1 MTDTSSTALPRTL
14 SPSLFLFTIIYGG
27 MVVLAGV
34 LGNKQ
39 VALAPFA
46 FTIPLIDLHIA
57 VPWHLAV
64 EAGIFPFLILVAL
77 SSSVSELHGQGT
89 ANRLV
94 LWGFVPLV
102 LSIVLISLV
111 LALPASPEMQ
121 PERLAAFDMILG
133 QGPRL
138 MAAGIVA
145 YGTSQFLNVT
155 IFSALRGRDP
165 DTLRTGWLA
174 IRGAIASAL
183 SQIIDTLLFVTIAFY
198 GIFPI
203 SSLMGGQMLAKVVL
217 SILVIPF
224 VITGLVALGR
234 GLDVKQVAA

>member
-1 MTDTSSTALPRTL
+1 MNDTRSTALPRTL

-39 VALAPFA
+39 VALG
-46 FTIPLIDLHIA
+46 D
-57 VPWHLAV
+57 WLAV
-64 EAGIFPFLILVAL
+64 EAGIFPFLLLVAL
-77 SSSVSELHGQGT
+77 SSSAAEIHGQGT

-94 LWGFVPLV
+94 LWGFIPLI
-102 LSIVLISLV
+102 LSILLTALV

-121 PERLAAFDMILG
+121 PERLDAFHMVLG
-133 QGPRL
+133 QSPRL

-155 IFSALRGRDP
+155 IFSKLRGRAGAAAGS
-165 DTLRTGWLA
+165 TWLA

-183 SQIIDTLLFVTIAFY
+183 SQIVDTLLFVTIAFS
-198 GIFPI
+198 GVFPI
-203 SSLMGGQMLAKVVL
+203 ANLMGGQMLAKVTL

-234 GLDVKQVAA
+234 NLDAKGAA

>member
-1 MTDTSSTALPRTL
+1 MTDTTSTALPRTL

-39 VALAPFA
+39 VALG
-46 FTIPLIDLHIA
+46 D
-57 VPWHLAV
+57 WLAV

-77 SSSVSELHGQGT
+77 SSAVSELQGQST
-89 ANRLV
+89 ANKLV
-94 LWGFVPLV
+94 LWGFVPLI
-102 LSIVLISLV
+102 LSIMLTALV

-121 PERLAAFDMILG
+121 ADRLTAFNTVLG
-133 QGPRL
+133 QSPRL

-155 IFSALRGRDP
+155 IFSRLRGREGAG
-165 DTLRTGWLA
+165 TSWLA

-183 SQIIDTLLFVTIAFY
+183 SQIVDTLLFVTIAFY
-198 GIFPI
+198 GVFPI
-203 SSLMGGQMLAKVVL
+203 ANLMGGQMLAKVAL
-217 SILVIPF
+217 SVLVIPF

-234 GLDVKQVAA
+234 NLDAKTGG

>member
-1 MTDTSSTALPRTL
+1 MTRGLT
-14 SPSLFLFTIIYGG
+14 PSLFLFTIIYGG

-39 VALAPFA
+39 VGLGP
-46 FTIPLIDLHIA
+46 
-57 VPWHLAV
+57 LAV

-77 SSSVSELHGQGT
+77 SSAVSELAGQRV

-102 LSIVLISLV
+102 LSILLTLLV
-111 LALPASPEMQ
+111 LVLPAAPEMDAA
-121 PERLAAFDMILG
+121 RLTAFDTILG
-133 QGPRL
+133 SSPRL

-155 IFSALRGRDP
+155 IFSALRGKQDGA
-165 DTLRTGWLA
+165 TRTGWLA

-183 SQIIDTLLFVTIAFY
+183 SQIVDTLLFVTIAFY
-198 GIFPI
+198 GVFPI
-203 SSLMGGQMLAKVVL
+203 GTLMAGQMLAKVVL
-217 SILVIPF
+217 SIAVIPF

-234 GLDVKQVAA
+234 SLDKEAL

>member
-1 MTDTSSTALPRTL
+1 MADQHTASTPPGVATDGLT
-14 SPSLFLFTIIYGG
+14 PSLFLFTIVYGG

-39 VALAPFA
+39 VALGP
-46 FTIPLIDLHIA
+46 
-57 VPWHLAV
+57 LAV
-64 EAGIFPFLILVAL
+64 EAGIFPFLMLVAL
-77 SSSVSELHGQGT
+77 SSAVSELAGQKV

-102 LSIVLISLV
+102 LSILLTLLV
-111 LALPASPEMQ
+111 LVLPAAPEMDAA
-121 PERLAAFDMILG
+121 RLTAFDTILG
-133 QGPRL
+133 SSPRL

-155 IFSALRGRDP
+155 IFSALRGKEDG
-165 DTLRTGWLA
+165 TTRTGWLA

-183 SQIIDTLLFVTIAFY
+183 SQIVDTLLFVTIAFY
-198 GIFPI
+198 GVFPI
-203 SSLMGGQMLAKVVL
+203 GTLMAGQMLAKVVL
-217 SILVIPF
+217 SIAVIPF

-234 GLDVKQVAA
+234 SLDRKDLL